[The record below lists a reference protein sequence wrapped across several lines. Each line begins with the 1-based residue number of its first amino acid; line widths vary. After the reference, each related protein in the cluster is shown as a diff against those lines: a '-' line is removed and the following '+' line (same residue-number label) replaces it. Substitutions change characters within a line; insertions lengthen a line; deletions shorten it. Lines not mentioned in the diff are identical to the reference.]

1 MILNTG
7 SIKNVRIGDYCRI
20 CGTCRLYNGSI
31 NSNEV
36 APVHIG
42 HGVICDDFIISTG
55 VYVDDGAMLSPLLRQ
70 ARHASWDTTTL
81 PRILCFSATARERTG
96 RRALFLPDL
105 IR

>member
-55 VYVDDGAMLSPLLRQ
+55 SHVDDGAMLSCLLRGAGMQ
-70 ARHASWDTTTL
+70 VGTQPL
-81 PRILCFSATARERTG
+81 PPDSLFSATARERTG
-96 RRALFLPDL
+96 RRALFCRTL
-105 IR
+105 